1 MNKQKIAHLYDLIG
15 HIYEDKGNVNE
26 TIKYWELGKIFMQK
40 LAMRMALSPLSYTKV
55 HYMIIIVIMIKL
67 LNIN

>member
-1 MNKQKIAHLYDLIG
+1 MIFIVTCIASYVCSGLAAFGAVFFKDV
-15 HIYEDKGNVNE
+15 DDFQ
-26 TIKYWELGKIFMQK
+26 KIFMQK

-55 HYMIIIVIMIKL
+55 YYMIIIVIMIKL